1 MRKAHQEYINNLFDF
16 QTEDNIDNASNNVK
30 AACII
35 KRLWQYVKAKHKDSI
50 GIPILKSNGVDI
62 ADPKLKAQVL
72 NTQYNRVFTN
82 ENPILPTIGQSE
94 FPDMPDIAIDH
105 IGVRKLLEKIN
116 PSKATL
122 ALISSLRTY

>member
-1 MRKAHQEYINNLFDF
+1 MSRLP
-16 QTEDNIDNASNNVK
+16 
-30 AACII
+30 CII

-72 NTQYNRVFTN
+72 NKQYNRVFTN

-94 FPDMPDIAIDH
+94 LPDMPDIAIDH
-105 IGVRKLLEKIN
+105 IGVIKLLEKIN